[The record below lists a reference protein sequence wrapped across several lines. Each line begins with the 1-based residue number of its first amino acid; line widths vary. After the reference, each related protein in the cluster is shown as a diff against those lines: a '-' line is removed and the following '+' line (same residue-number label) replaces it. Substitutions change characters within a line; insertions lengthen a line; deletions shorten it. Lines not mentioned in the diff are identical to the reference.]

1 MIGKDQ
7 TPDIGKKTQF
17 EPGKSGN
24 PAGKP
29 RKLPKLD
36 ILLDEVLGEEKD
48 DVTAAQQILMRLRQ
62 LAINGRGT
70 ESIRAAEVL
79 LDRGYGKAKQYI
91 EGKITGDVNLLF
103 EKKPRQRAEPEKID
117 IEEEGRIAAT
127 PEPEGESDK

>member
-7 TPDIGKKTQF
+7 TPDIGKKSQF

-24 PAGKP
+24 PKGRP

-70 ESIRAAEVL
+70 EAIRAAEVL
-79 LDRGYGKAKQYI
+79 LDRGYGKAKQLI
-91 EGKITGDVNLLF
+91 EGKISGDVIVNF
-103 EKKPRQRAEPEKID
+103 GHKIRQRQPEKSD
-117 IEEEGRIAAT
+117 PAEEGRIAENQ
-127 PEPEGESDK
+127 EPEGEDDE